1 MEGRV
6 RGRVAH
12 RDPRCSPMSRSA
24 ACVEN
29 GHAVI
34 ATSAQLKTPIS
45 DSSPSVPQSPFQ
57 PQPENK
63 HFPLH
68 YSPSKLYS
76 ARNPILLAHAPG
88 PLYVVTLQRKQSYW
102 MLWTSRANLI
112 QASSLL
118 RLHTMFTTALLI
130 ESRQVKRTNPSL
142 YAPQALNDREEMSHY
157 GCLTLGFLSR
167 SCTMPWPNLSSAER
181 NGDKASFW
189 LSHFVFFNAAP
200 SYPTV
205 MQCRTETKLSMIGT
219 MITNHRHGI
228 ITLKDKE
235 DLRTCGRE
243 QAEW

>member
-1 MEGRV
+1 M
-6 RGRVAH
+6 
-12 RDPRCSPMSRSA
+12 
-24 ACVEN
+24 
-29 GHAVI
+29 
-34 ATSAQLKTPIS
+34 L
-45 DSSPSVPQSPFQ
+45 
-57 PQPENK
+57 
-63 HFPLH
+63 
-68 YSPSKLYS
+68 
-76 ARNPILLAHAPG
+76 PG

-130 ESRQVKRTNPSL
+130 ESRQEKRTNPSL